1 MTKQKKEP
9 TMPLPNNE
17 KPRKTTQEENNI
29 DPTFAPNI
37 SIFKNLE
44 QRTLV
49 VNESD
54 VKLILNEFVQNK
66 KPHEWI
72 SPAGFTLTLLG
83 ITLTTKNMEGV
94 LSLPWQVWTA
104 IFAIGTLACA
114 IWLIVIIFQNRRFKS
129 MTVDDLIKKMK
140 GVKS

>member
-1 MTKQKKEP
+1 MPQQKKKQA
-9 TMPLPNNE
+9 MPPIQELSGE
-17 KPRKTTQEENNI
+17 TKPKENNI

-37 SIFKNLE
+37 SVFKNLE
-44 QRTLV
+44 QNTLV

-72 SPAGFTLTLLG
+72 SPAGFTITLLG
-83 ITLTTKNMEGV
+83 ITLTTKNMDGV
-94 LSLPWQVWTA
+94 LSLPWQVWST
-104 IFAIGTLACA
+104 IFAIGTLACF
-114 IWLIVIIFQNRRFKS
+114 IWLIVIIVQNVKFNS
-129 MTVDDLIKKMK
+129 MTIDDIIKKMK